1 MAAETENFLP
11 DFHDIHISRVACRDC
26 RTGVKA
32 SGTLRMIH
40 DITLED
46 CVFFYTE
53 EASRIDDP
61 GMLQLK
67 NVRFETYR

>member
-11 DFHDIHISRVACRDC
+11 DFHDIHIARVTCRDT
-26 RTGVKA
+26 RVGVKA
-32 SGTLRMIH
+32 SGTLQMIH

-46 CVFFYTE
+46 CLFFYTE
-53 EASRIDDP
+53 KASQVDDAR
-61 GMLQLK
+61 MLQLK